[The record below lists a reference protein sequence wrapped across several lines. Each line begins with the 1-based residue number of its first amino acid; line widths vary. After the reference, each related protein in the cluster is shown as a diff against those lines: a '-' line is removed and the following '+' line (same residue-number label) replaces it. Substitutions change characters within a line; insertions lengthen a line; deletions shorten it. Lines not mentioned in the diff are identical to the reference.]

1 MTLFDAD
8 AHRTVGQAARLG
20 GVTVRTLHH
29 YESIGLLTPSE
40 RSAAGYRLYSAA
52 DLDRLTRILYYRELG
67 FALEDIATLLD
78 EAGTDTASLAKHLDR
93 QYDLLAERLAR
104 LHSMV
109 AAIDKERQALTM
121 GTPLTP
127 EEKLEIFGDDY
138 DPSWEEEAEQRW
150 GKTDAWRQSAARGR
164 NRSKADWQR
173 LKDEGDAF
181 GADLLAV
188 FSSGAAPDSEQGMAM
203 AERHRGMIAQHYDCS
218 YAMHRQLAD
227 MYLADPRFTK
237 TYEDMAPGLAQW
249 VHDAIHANADRHP
262 DDQGTGFC

>member
-1 MTLFDAD
+1 MTTFRAD

-20 GVTVRTLHH
+20 GVSVRTLHH

-40 RSAAGYRLYSAA
+40 RSAAGYRLYSTG

-67 FALEDIATLLD
+67 FALEDIATLLG
-78 EAGTDTASLAKHLDR
+78 EADNDTASLARHLDR
-93 QYDLLAERLAR
+93 QHALLAERLAQ
-104 LHSMV
+104 LTAMV
-109 AAIDKERQALTM
+109 AAIEKEREALIM

-127 EEKLEIFGDDY
+127 EEKLEIFGKDY
-138 DPSWEEEAEQRW
+138 DPSWEGEAEQRW
-150 GKTDAWRQSAARGR
+150 GGTQAWQQSAARSR

-181 GADLLAV
+181 GADLAAAFTTGASADSMLA
-188 FSSGAAPDSEQGMAM
+188 MAL

-237 TYEDMAPGLAQW
+237 NYEDLAPGLAQW

-262 DDQGTGFC
+262 DDQGDGFR